1 MFNNIWKVAKEV
13 AIAILLVL
21 SLWLVIN
28 GALKQ
33 GNNSFQF
40 GTLMDTIIA
49 LSNAIMAGAAIFAA
63 NEAKKWF
70 QQKNKLNNLDSAH
83 QKIKDYEDLLWLIN
97 NRIFKDT
104 AIRAN
109 YKNDVQNK
117 NIEIEILKNEVNSL
131 LNSKTTTDL
140 DDLSLIYSEQA
151 RLRRYGIKIT
161 QEFKDT
167 INRIITKRSTYLD
180 LHYEYLV
187 YIFVTYKDPHQ
198 KEIPDRSI
206 ELDEAKIELAKEFEL
221 IMSNTPLDKHYD
233 LSELN

>member
-1 MFNNIWKVAKEV
+1 MNGKIWKVAKEV
-13 AIAILLVL
+13 AIGILLVL
-21 SLWLVIN
+21 SLWLMIN
-28 GALKQ
+28 GALKE
-33 GNNSFQF
+33 GNNNFQF
-40 GTLMDTIIA
+40 GTLMDTVIA

-83 QKIKDYEDLLWLIN
+83 QKIKDYENLLWLIN
-97 NRIFKDT
+97 DRIFKDT

-117 NIEIEILKNEVNSL
+117 KIDIEVLKNKANSL
-131 LNSKTTTDL
+131 LNPKTTTDL

-151 RLRRYGIKIT
+151 RLRRYGIKLT
-161 QEFKDT
+161 QEFKET

-187 YIFVTYKDPHQ
+187 YIFVNYNDPNQ
-198 KEIPDRSI
+198 NEILDRSI
-206 ELDEAKIELAKEFEL
+206 ELEEAKIELAKEFEL
-221 IMSNTPLDKHYD
+221 ILSNTPLDKNYD